1 MGMKEGK
8 KALETALAKKGVT
21 VLYFSALWYGPCKGF
36 APVMEKLAQEYDG
49 RENVKF
55 VKVNVDEMPEVAGDC
70 GITGVPAVAVMLK
83 GRMVRRFVG
92 VMEEWEIKEAVER
105 ALGAGGKKREG

>member
-1 MGMKEGK
+1 MEG
-8 KALETALAKKGVT
+8 LAR
-21 VLYFSALWYGPCKGF
+21 
-36 APVMEKLAQEYDG
+36 ERDG
-49 RENVKF
+49 RGNVEF
-55 VKVNVDEMPEVAGDC
+55 VKVDIDEMSEVAGDC
-70 GITGVPAVAVMLK
+70 GITGASAVAVMLK

>member
-1 MGMKEGK
+1 MKEGK

-21 VLYFSALWYGPCKGF
+21 VLYFSALWCGPCKGF
-36 APVMEKLAQEYDG
+36 APVMEKLAREYDG
-49 RENVKF
+49 RDNVEF
-55 VKVNVDEMPEVAGDC
+55 VKVDVDEMLEVAEDC

-92 VMEEWEIKEAVER
+92 ATEEWEIKEAVER
-105 ALGAGGKKREG
+105 ALEAWDKR